1 MVYDALG
8 REVEVGD
15 WVTYAVSS
23 PIIMKMGQVVRTTP
37 KMAVVRVLRDQGT
50 GEYTLLRTPKRT
62 GVSFLKVEIPDP
74 RDISDQE

>member
-15 WVTYAVSS
+15 WVTYAVSTS
-23 PIIMKMGQVVRTTP
+23 IMKMGQVVRTTP

>member
-15 WVTYAVSS
+15 WVTYARSVS
-23 PIIMKMGQVVRTTP
+23 IMRMGQVVRTTP
-37 KMAVVRVLRDQGT
+37 KMAVVRALRDQGN
-50 GEYTLLRTPKRT
+50 GEYTLLRDSDRT

>member
-15 WVTYAVSS
+15 WVTYAVSVS
-23 PIIMKMGQVVRTTP
+23 IMKMGQVVRTTP
-37 KMAVVRVLRDQGT
+37 KMAVVRVLRDQGN
-50 GEYTLLRTPKRT
+50 GEYTLLRDSKRT